1 MRMAP
6 SLAVAVGLACACAG
20 CAVVDADRARVCRSI
35 VPALN
40 ASDAVLE
47 IVSTTALPRADGV
60 RIAYRVQTGAGP
72 LNRFVECRFAAGG
85 HASLDREGLIGVATE
100 AGPLGEVRLHMLKR
114 FWLERQGAAADPEPV
129 ANAAQAPTLPRPLA
143 IGLQHVVA
151 ALPPVAIYG
160 LLAAAYSL
168 VYGLVGRINLAF
180 GELAAVGGYAAFL
193 AFALVGA
200 SPGAGAAL
208 ALALALL
215 LALTSTLSYGVAVSR
230 LVFAPLMRL
239 TGQQVLIGTIA
250 LAIVLQ
256 EALRLMQ
263 GAKPLWVRPLFNT
276 PHAIARSGD
285 FVVTVTPLA
294 MAAVLLCLIAVLALL
309 LFMRASRFG
318 RAWRACAD
326 DPVAAALFGVDRGA
340 VLLETFAL
348 ASLLAGLA
356 GYVVTVYYG
365 TFGYAGGIVLGL
377 KALLAAVAGG
387 IGSVPGAFL
396 GGILLGF
403 SESLWSA
410 LFPIEF
416 RDLAVFSLLVA
427 LLVLRP
433 NGLFGLREL
442 LPPKM

>member
-1 MRMAP
+1 MKVAR
-6 SLAVAVGLACACAG
+6 SLAAALAVACACAG
-20 CAVVDADRARVCRSI
+20 CAVVDADRARMCRSI

-40 ASDAVLE
+40 ASGGVLE
-47 IVSTTALPRADGV
+47 IVRTTPLLRADGV

-72 LNRFVECRFAAGG
+72 LHRFVECRFAAGD
-85 HASLDREGLIGVATE
+85 HVSPDRERLIGVSTE

-114 FWLERQGAAADPEPV
+114 FWLEREGAAADPEPV
-129 ANAAQAPTLPRPLA
+129 ANASQAPAVPRPLA
-143 IGLQHVVA
+143 IGLQHFVA
-151 ALPPVAIYG
+151 ALPPIAIYG

-200 SPGAGAAL
+200 SPGVGA

-294 MAAVLLCLIAVLALL
+294 MAAVVLCLIAVLALL

-326 DPVAAALFGVDRGA
+326 DPIAAALFGVDRGA

-377 KALLAAVAGG
+377 KALLVAVAGG

-396 GGILLGF
+396 GGILLGL
-403 SESLWSA
+403 SETLWSA

-416 RDLAVFSLLVA
+416 RDVATFCLLVA
-427 LLVLRP
+427 FLVLRP
-433 NGLFGLREL
+433 KGLFGLNEP
-442 LPPKM
+442 LPPKV